1 MKKCVIIF
9 SGGLDSTTI
18 VALAKSQNYDVHALT
33 FDYGQRHR
41 IEIQNAK
48 KIAQLYDIPHK
59 IFNIDL
65 ASLGGSALTDAKI
78 DVPKYNNIKEIPDVI
93 TSTYV
98 PARNIIF
105 LSIALSYAETTRA
118 SAIFY
123 GANKHDVHNYPDCTK
138 EFFDSFVKMAK
149 LGTKAGVEGSGIEI
163 LAPLI
168 DMYKH
173 EIIKLG
179 MSLGVDYANTI
190 SCYDPSP
197 DGHACGKCLSC
208 QVRQENFRKL
218 GIKDPAIYTKHI

>member
-78 DVPKYNNIKEIPDVI
+78 DVPKYNNIDEIPDVI

-105 LSIALSYAETTRA
+105 LSIALSYAETIGA
-118 SAIFY
+118 SDIFY
-123 GANKHDVHNYPDCTK
+123 GANKQDLHNYPDCTK
-138 EFFDSFVKMAK
+138 EFLISFVKMANI
-149 LGTKAGVEGSGIEI
+149 GTKTGSEGNNFQI

-168 DMYKH
+168 DMNKH

-179 MSLGVDYANTI
+179 MSLGVNYANTI

-197 DGHACGKCLSC
+197 EGHSCGKCLSC
-208 QVRQENFRKL
+208 QVRLENFRKL
-218 GIKDPAIYTKHI
+218 GIKDPAIYNE